1 MVELSDMKT
10 DTKSALGWQIRAQAC
25 ELLALSFRY
34 PEDDTLIEAIVSGE
48 WADAAREIWSAMG
61 IELAKDWSSDILPI
75 KRQDLRVEATR
86 LFVGSPECVV
96 NLYEGYWRAKDS
108 GVHPLMFMN
117 EHTVEVTHFCSQCG
131 LGHAGPSNDPLDNL
145 ATELELLEYLA
156 SLEAGIV
163 LPVEGSPKMSELP
176 GGSAASAYEMFFVE
190 HLMSF
195 APRVA
200 SAVENE
206 TRLPFY
212 RSAAQLL
219 ATFLEQR

>member
-1 MVELSDMKT
+1 M
-10 DTKSALGWQIRAQAC
+10 
-25 ELLALSFRY
+25 
-34 PEDDTLIEAIVSGE
+34 
-48 WADAAREIWSAMG
+48 
-61 IELAKDWSSDILPI
+61 
-75 KRQDLRVEATR
+75 
-86 LFVGSPECVV
+86 
-96 NLYEGYWRAKDS
+96 
-108 GVHPLMFMN
+108 
-117 EHTVEVTHFCSQCG
+117 
-131 LGHAGPSNDPLDNL
+131 
-145 ATELELLEYLA
+145 LEYLA